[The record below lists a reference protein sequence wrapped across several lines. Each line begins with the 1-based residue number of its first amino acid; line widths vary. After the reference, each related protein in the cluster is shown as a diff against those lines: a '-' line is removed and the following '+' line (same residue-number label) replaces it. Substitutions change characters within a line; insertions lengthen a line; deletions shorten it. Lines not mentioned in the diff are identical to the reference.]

1 LPPPGLVSEAV
12 VLRAEKAV
20 VIEDLNGIFSRSGV
34 VVVAHYKG
42 LTVAEM
48 GTLRGQMRAAGAS
61 LRVTKNR
68 LAKKALEGTPF
79 APMAD
84 MFTGPTAIAV
94 SSDPTAAPKVV
105 VEYARR
111 NEKLQLVGGGL
122 AGTLLDPAAVRALAE
137 LPSLDELR
145 ARLLSVI
152 NTPASRLVG
161 LTQAPGAQ
169 LARVLKAWADKQA
182 A

>member
-1 LPPPGLVSEAV
+1 
-12 VLRAEKAV
+12 
-20 VIEDLNGIFSRSGV
+20 
-34 VVVAHYKG
+34 
-42 LTVAEM
+42 
-48 GTLRGQMRAAGAS
+48 
-61 LRVTKNR
+61 
-68 LAKKALEGTPF
+68 
-79 APMAD
+79 
-84 MFTGPTAIAV
+84 
-94 SSDPTAAPKVV
+94 VV